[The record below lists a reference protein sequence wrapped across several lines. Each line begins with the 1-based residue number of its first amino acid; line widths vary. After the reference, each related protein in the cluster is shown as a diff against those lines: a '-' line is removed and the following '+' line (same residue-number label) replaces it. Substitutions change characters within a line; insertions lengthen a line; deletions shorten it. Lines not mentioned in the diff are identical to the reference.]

1 MLYLIDGYNVTKS
14 DPATR
19 SLSLEDQREALI
31 VRMNVRG
38 DSLLGKGRKI
48 LVFDGPAES
57 YSHTTS
63 GTVGVRFSKGE
74 SADEVIVNLARS
86 AGEPVCVVTSD
97 RELADR
103 VKDSVAG
110 STRHIERERLFE
122 SRRKS
127 AANSSK
133 RYPARN
139 VGLPDGANRITE
151 ELKGIWLKG
160 EEE

>member
-38 DSLLGKGRKI
+38 DSLLGRGHKTI
-48 LVFDGPAES
+48 VFDGPAES

-63 GTVGVRFSKGE
+63 GIVGVCFSKGE
-74 SADEVIVNLARS
+74 SADEVIVRLAHS
-86 AGEPVCVVTSD
+86 AKEPVCVVTSD

-103 VKDSVAG
+103 VKDSAAE
-110 STRHIERERLFE
+110 SARHIERDYLFE
-122 SRRKS
+122 GRRKS
-127 AANSSK
+127 ATGSAK

-151 ELKGIWLKG
+151 ELKEIWLEG